1 VPVRFP
7 RVSSSPFLALTLV
20 LLFGSKIRARVVR
33 DESVSSSTGT
43 VVGGSSGSST
53 MAHRAAEDQKD
64 IEITRLR
71 EELAK
76 YKKGKS

>member
-1 VPVRFP
+1 
-7 RVSSSPFLALTLV
+7 V
-20 LLFGSKIRARVVR
+20 LLFGTKIRAKVVL
-33 DESVSSSTGT
+33 DESVTSSTGT
-43 VVGGSSGSST
+43 VVGGSNSSGSST

-64 IEITRLR
+64 IEIKRLR